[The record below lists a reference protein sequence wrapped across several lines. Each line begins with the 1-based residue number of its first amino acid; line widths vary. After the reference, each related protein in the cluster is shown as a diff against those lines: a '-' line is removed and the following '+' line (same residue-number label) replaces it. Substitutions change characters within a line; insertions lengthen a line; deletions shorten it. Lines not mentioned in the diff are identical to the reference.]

1 MSTIVLGYD
10 GSPSANAALA
20 KTIELAPALGSS
32 VVVVFGF
39 YISPL
44 AGRRRAR
51 LQGRLETLGEHEVGR
66 ARRRSRPNG
75 VEASSR
81 VVSARPADA
90 ILAVAEEVGADLI
103 VVGTVGESPISGA
116 LLGSV
121 VLKLVQRS
129 PLPML
134 IVPAPA

>member
-20 KTIELAPALGSS
+20 KTIDLAPALGSS

-44 AGRRRAR
+44 AGGDVHDFKA
-51 LQGRLETLGEHEVGR
+51 RLETLGEHEVGR
-66 ARRRSRPNG
+66 AVADLDLNG
-75 VEASSR
+75 IEASSR

-90 ILAVAEEVGADLI
+90 ILAVAER
-103 VVGTVGESPISGA
+103 SG
-116 LLGSV
+116 
-121 VLKLVQRS
+121 
-129 PLPML
+129 PT
-134 IVPAPA
+134 